1 MSSPT
6 SESALN
12 AFLLRQLEHWQS
24 QPLNLIAAPPELNW
38 AQLARHSQ
46 QTGYP
51 LQVWTADW
59 RSHTQAQAAGLTSFF
74 VNDTPPATLPGC
86 SLLFWPKIR
95 AEGHWWLEQ
104 LRHQANHEIWL
115 AGENQSGAKAIAK
128 QLQQAG
134 CQIDKLD
141 SARHCVLY
149 TLAPAS
155 LPPVLDQAEQAC
167 QWQGP
172 DDLLL
177 TSQVGVFS
185 HNQVDEGSALLIETL
200 SQHLPRLPTGQVL
213 DLGCGYGL
221 LGAWLL
227 KQRPDLQLTACDVN
241 GFALQ
246 ATRNTLAANQL
257 PGQVIAADIFKGVES
272 HTPAKGFNLILSN
285 PPFHT
290 GKNTDYSLATRLISQ
305 APAFLQPGGQLW
317 LVANRFLPYAEQLQ
331 QAFGQFQ
338 VMAENNKFRVY
349 LATR

>member
-1 MSSPT
+1 MPSPT
-6 SESALN
+6 HESALN
-12 AFLLRQLEHWQS
+12 AFLLRQLEHWQA

-38 AQLARHSQ
+38 SQLAHHSQ
-46 QTGYP
+46 QAGYP

-59 RSHTQAQAAGLTSFF
+59 RSHGQAQAASLRSFF
-74 VNDTPPATLPGC
+74 VDDTRPASLPGC

-95 AEGHWWLEQ
+95 AEGYWWLQQ
-104 LRHQANHEIWL
+104 LQHQANTEIWL
-115 AGENQSGAKAIAK
+115 AGENQSGVKAVAR

-134 CQIDKLD
+134 NHLDKLD

-149 TLAPAS
+149 TLASAS
-155 LPPVLDQAEQAC
+155 LALDPAQTEPEC

-185 HNQVDEGSALLIETL
+185 HNQVDDGSALLLETL
-200 SQHLPRLPTGQVL
+200 AQHLPRLPAGQLL

-227 KQRPDLQLTACDVN
+227 KHRPDLQLTAGDVN

-246 ATRNTLAANQL
+246 ATRSTLAANQL
-257 PGQVIAADIFKGVES
+257 QGKVIPADIFRGVES
-272 HTPAKGFNLILSN
+272 HTPRQGFDLIVSN

-290 GKNTDYSLATRLISQ
+290 GKNTDYSLATRLIRQ
-305 APAFLQPGGQLW
+305 APEFLQPGGQLW

-349 LATR
+349 LAIR